1 MRNMKKFGKFVFGT
15 LSFATL
21 AAGAY
26 FVYKNFI
33 KHDNSDDFE
42 DEFDDFEDEFDDFDD
57 FDSEDEAGEFG
68 ETREYVSIQIDQE
81 PTEEESGIDE
91 NDTDKLP
98 DEA

>member
-1 MRNMKKFGKFVFGT
+1 MKKFGKFVFGT

-33 KHDNSDDFE
+33 KHDNSDDF
-42 DEFDDFEDEFDDFDD
+42 DDFEDEFDDFED

-81 PTEEESGIDE
+81 ATEEEPGIAEDD
-91 NDTDKLP
+91 DTDKLP